1 MFLDK
6 YMGHKNFSKN
16 RFLKENTTFSAGY
29 DYWKELL
36 FERAVRLFVWEGTG
50 DVPPKEIE
58 FALMLNGSAGV
69 TDKYQ
74 GKLAVFNGNLSGR
87 PTVYYDEFKVY
98 NVHSPVYSGNLQID
112 KEVIVINNNACR
124 NSIAPLV
131 SRYAIMLSH
140 IETSL
145 VNTLINGRDS
155 GGIPIASTTAQKS
168 AIEDYRNSLCNGKVT
183 SILDPAFS
191 GVQFIGVDSNSTLGV
206 TELMEARQNTL
217 ASFYADLGVK
227 TAREKKGNMITEEV
241 NANDSMLL
249 LNLSDMLHNRQ
260 EGAKKINEMFG
271 TEWTVEIAEELK
283 YNEGVENDVETDYNQ
298 GNV

>member
-1 MFLDK
+1 MFLDV
-6 YMGHKNFSKN
+6 YMEHENFSKN

-36 FERAVRLFVWEGTG
+36 FERAVRLFVWKGTD

-58 FALMLNGSAGV
+58 FALMLTGSAGV
-69 TDKYQ
+69 TDKYEE
-74 GKLAVFNGNLSGR
+74 KLAVFNGNLSGR
-87 PTVYYDEFKVY
+87 PTVYYDEFESY
-98 NVHSPVYSGNLQID
+98 NVHSPVYRANLKID
-112 KEVIVINNNACR
+112 KEVIVVNNNACR

-131 SRYAIMLSH
+131 SRYAILLSH

-155 GGIPIASTTAQKS
+155 GGIPIASTAAQKS

-191 GVQFIGVDSNSTLGV
+191 GVQFIGVDSNATLGV
-206 TELMEARQNTL
+206 TELIEARQNTL

-249 LNLSDMLHNRQ
+249 LNLSDMLHCRQ
-260 EGAKKINEMFG
+260 EGARKVNEMFG
-271 TEWTVEIAEELK
+271 TNWTVEIAEELK
-283 YNEGVENDVETDYNQ
+283 YNEGVENDETDYNQ